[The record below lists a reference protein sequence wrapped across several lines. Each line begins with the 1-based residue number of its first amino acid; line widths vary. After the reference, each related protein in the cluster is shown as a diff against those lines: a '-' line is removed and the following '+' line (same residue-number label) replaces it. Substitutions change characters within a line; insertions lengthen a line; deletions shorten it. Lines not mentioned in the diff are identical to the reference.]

1 MGESRTLRRSF
12 CFVDAGNV
20 GVEAKT
26 VVVDGLTLGYRRVG
40 RGQPLVLL
48 HGWFLDSRMWR
59 PQLEDLSE
67 DFDVLAWDAPGCGGS
82 SDIPA
87 GYRLADYAD
96 AVAMLIE
103 ALGLDR
109 PHLLGLSFGGGLAI
123 EVCHRHPD
131 LLRSLVLASAYAGW
145 AGSLP
150 AEEVAYRKA
159 RALAEIELPPAEW
172 AKVPATYLPGFFA
185 GEVDQSVRD
194 DLLEVMADTRRATI
208 RSMAEE
214 FAKADLRPA
223 LPVISVPTLLL
234 YGDRDERAPKRVAED
249 LHRRIPGSQLVFL
262 PALGHAT
269 NIEDPEK
276 FNEAVRR
283 FLLSVD

>member
-1 MGESRTLRRSF
+1 
-12 CFVDAGNV
+12 
-20 GVEAKT
+20 
-26 VVVDGLTLGYRRVG
+26 
-40 RGQPLVLL
+40 
-48 HGWFLDSRMWR
+48 MWR

-67 DFDVLAWDAPGCGGS
+67 DFDVVAWDAPGCGGS
-82 SDIPA
+82 SDVPA

-131 LLRSLVLASAYAGW
+131 LVRSLVLASAYAGW

-185 GEVDQSVRD
+185 GEVDPSVR
-194 DLLEVMADTRRATI
+194 MTC
-208 RSMAEE
+208 S
-214 FAKADLRPA
+214 K
-223 LPVISVPTLLL
+223 
-234 YGDRDERAPKRVAED
+234 
-249 LHRRIPGSQLVFL
+249 
-262 PALGHAT
+262 
-269 NIEDPEK
+269 
-276 FNEAVRR
+276 
-283 FLLSVD
+283 